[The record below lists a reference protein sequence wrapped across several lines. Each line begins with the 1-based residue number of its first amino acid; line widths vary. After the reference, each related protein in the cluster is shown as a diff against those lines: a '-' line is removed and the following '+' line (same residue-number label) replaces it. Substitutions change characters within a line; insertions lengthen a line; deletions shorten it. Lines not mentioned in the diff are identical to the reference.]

1 MHGPT
6 GIQLILIGIG
16 AFILIRVV
24 MGGYAKAFERDRKL
38 GKFIMSPMSNEA
50 ERTHGDMGAAN
61 FTSKDKL
68 HIAAG
73 ILFQITLL
81 IVFIIIIDR

>member
-6 GIQLILIGIG
+6 GIELILIGIG

-38 GKFIMSPMSNEA
+38 GMFILSPFSNDE
-50 ERTHGDMGAAN
+50 ERIPGEVN
-61 FTSKDKL
+61 YTSKDKVQ
-68 HIAAG
+68 IATG
-73 ILFQITLL
+73 ILLQITLL
-81 IVFIIIIDR
+81 IVFIIIID

>member
-1 MHGPT
+1 LHGPS
-6 GIQLILIGIG
+6 GIELILIGIG

-50 ERTHGDMGAAN
+50 ERTPGN
-61 FTSKDKL
+61 TNYTTKDKMQ
-68 HIAAG
+68 IAAG
-73 ILFQITLL
+73 ILLQITLL
-81 IVFIIIIDR
+81 IIFIIIIDR